1 MYAAAIADCADLYA
15 EHTAAWAKRSNE
27 GRLEIAGDLELAQAV
42 NTSLYF
48 LRSSVRADWP
58 YGLSPG
64 GLASNGYDGNTF
76 WDQETWMWPNLL
88 LLDEA
93 VCAMPRWR
101 FDVERNA
108 CWDGD
113 LRGAYQMTWPPL
125 KRHDAPLT
133 LVLHSSSLRALP
145 PVYSTASTDWIRL
158 S

>member
-1 MYAAAIADCADLYA
+1 MYAAAIADRADLYA

-93 VCAMPRWR
+93 VRERRAGALMWSKACAGM
-101 FDVERNA
+101 
-108 CWDGD
+108 G
-113 LRGAYQMTWPPL
+113 
-125 KRHDAPLT
+125 
-133 LVLHSSSLRALP
+133 
-145 PVYSTASTDWIRL
+145 I
-158 S
+158 